1 MEQKPDIIEGV
12 RLLKEHLPDD
22 VEFQG
27 LLFIYY
33 EPRVDDGD
41 NIKTTHFGYYRSS
54 ELSVILATQMNTDP
68 TLKEAI
74 LNAVKIN
81 KSLANG

>member
-12 RLLKEHLPDD
+12 RLLSKHLPD

-33 EPRVDDGD
+33 EPDLADDD
-41 NIKTTHFGYYRSS
+41 DIKTAVFGTYRSP
-54 ELSVILATQMNTDP
+54 ELSAIITMAMESDP
-68 TLKEAI
+68 KFRETMV
-74 LNAVKIN
+74 NAVETFKN
-81 KSLANG
+81 MAHG